1 MGPSAG
7 HGWACHHVDAAP
19 EPTSDLLYCCF
30 WLLPPPTATHIL
42 AALLWRGR
50 CTGSGG
56 ASEEE
61 GLGGFWPEGCLSWM
75 VATTAGASVLL
86 GAPLGGKLQNE
97 HWLSVPVG
105 RQFGLKWEWLGL
117 GWWGTSC
124 LVPVCT
130 GKSSQIYLALLTSLP
145 CPLCSF
151 FLKSCPGSSGR
162 GFPWEGTPFSVLG
175 SPDCSPWGR

>member
-1 MGPSAG
+1 MAGPATTSTQPQNPRLICFIAASGSSHPPQPHTYWLLCCGEADALEAEGPVKRKAWEGSGLKVASAG
-7 HGWACHHVDAAP
+7 W
-19 EPTSDLLYCCF
+19 
-30 WLLPPPTATHIL
+30 
-42 AALLWRGR
+42 
-50 CTGSGG
+50 
-56 ASEEE
+56 
-61 GLGGFWPEGCLSWM
+61 WPR
-75 VATTAGASVLL
+75 LL
-86 GAPLGGKLQNE
+86 GLLRCWVHHSGRELQNE